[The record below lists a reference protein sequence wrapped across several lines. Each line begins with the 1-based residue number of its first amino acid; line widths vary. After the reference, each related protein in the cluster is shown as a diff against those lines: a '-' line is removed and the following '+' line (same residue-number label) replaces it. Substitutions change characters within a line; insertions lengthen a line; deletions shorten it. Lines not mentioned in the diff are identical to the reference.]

1 MKKLFLLI
9 PVLFFAIMAKAIA
22 PGTQALYNAYNA
34 AGEGA
39 TIVLEAG
46 TYDETERLTFTK
58 DVTIMAAEGAEVI
71 VKPHKDNQ
79 IKEGAKVKFIGIKFD
94 GSEMSTYEYFIRSY
108 DATAGKEL
116 RFEKCEMTGFTG
128 QYLINAASADR
139 TLDSIII
146 NDCKCVGNGKDA
158 IYIAAGSETQ
168 ETAKGVIVK
177 NSTFANF
184 AALAHS
190 VIEVDNYGSTKTPNI
205 EVTVDHCTFYNNP
218 TTASGYADIR
228 VYKSTKVAI
237 SNCIFAHPE
246 EYARCGTY
254 CYGGTINNCLS
265 YNLTSGTKGHRAD
278 DINLS
283 TCLPNADPLFADAA
297 NGDFS
302 LANNWK
308 TMSISPACG
317 AATDGSDLGDPRWHS
332 DPDLPETDFA
342 TPYVF
347 APDKAK
353 LSGRVSVSETNL
365 LWDNN
370 SDASLNGSATW
381 KIHATRACY
390 LSAAI
395 NNNASNTSGHRFS
408 IQVLDADG
416 NSIGDP
422 LAEPADSWSHVDDV
436 LSGQIHL
443 PAAGNYTVI
452 LSNATGWSKA
462 LLSGITLSY
471 SGGAV
476 SDISPSA
483 NTTLNIIDA
492 LFSGCTRTADYI
504 QYPSSG
510 TSSAWIKWNIATSA
524 TKMYDINVNIN
535 TEYAHGFT
543 VAIYEDEDEDPVAS
557 VTEGSYVNTKGS
569 SLTLELGRVNL
580 AGGKNFVVKVTNATS
595 GSQAKV
601 LNVVF
606 APVVSAT
613 TELPNTLAFS
623 NAILSEK
630 ANITDDMLYFNTP
643 GDSNPVGQWARW
655 NVTTDHNGTFLF
667 TMGVAS
673 SNGQSYKISI
683 YDDGDDLVD
692 FVETASLGSGSK
704 TVKHYF
710 NLAAGDYAVKVE
722 DTYAWSQGH
731 LTSLVVTEPD
741 DLITIDEAA
750 ESTSAWSAKV
760 GDENTYNVK
769 IIRTLK
775 GGMYNTLVLP
785 FAISSSQGKEIF
797 GSDVMIYTLDEGT
810 VGADNILYLTLSAPG
825 TSTYQGTPVF
835 IKPSR
840 DIVNPVFSEVEFKAA
855 SVGTTTR
862 TNANL
867 AGSFVKTTLSA
878 GSDIL
883 FLAANDMLY
892 YPTAEID
899 ILGMRAWFVIH
910 DVSGGAAPIRRAR
923 FIEEGENMATE
934 IEIIGDELPT
944 EFGGDNI
951 HKHIENGQ
959 LLIIRDGVQFN
970 MLGVRVK

>member
-9 PVLFFAIMAKAIA
+9 PVLLFAITAKAIA
-22 PGTQALYNAYNA
+22 PGTKALYNAYA
-34 AGEGA
+34 AAEAGA

-46 TYDETERLTFTK
+46 TYDETERIIFTK
-58 DVTIMAAEGAEVI
+58 DITIMAAEGAEVI

-128 QYLINAASADR
+128 QYLINAANADR
-139 TLDSIII
+139 TLDSVII
-146 NDCKCVGNGKDA
+146 NDCKCVNNGKDA
-158 IYIAAGSETQ
+158 IYIAAGSDTQ

-254 CYGGTINNCLS
+254 CYGGTISNCLS

-390 LSAAI
+390 LSATI

-452 LSNATGWSKA
+452 LSNATEWSKA

-476 SDISPSA
+476 TDISPSA

-524 TKMYDINVNIN
+524 TKMYDVSVNIN

-543 VAIYEDEDEDPVAS
+543 VAIYEDEDADPVAS
-557 VTEGSYVNTKGS
+557 ITEGSYVNTKGS

-580 AGGKNFVVKVTNATS
+580 VGGKNFVVKVTNAPS

-601 LNVVF
+601 TSVAF
-606 APVVSAT
+606 APVAAAT

-630 ANITDDMLYFNTP
+630 AHVTDGKLYFNEI
-643 GDSNPVGQWARW
+643 GDKDPVGQWARW

-667 TMGVAS
+667 TLDTYS

-683 YDDGDDLVD
+683 YDDGDNLIDSFEKKLSSG
-692 FVETASLGSGSK
+692 TAG
-704 TVKHYF
+704 TIKHYF
-710 NLAAGDYAVKVE
+710 VLASGNYSVKVE
-722 DTYAWSQGH
+722 NTTAWSRGY
-731 LTSLVVTEPD
+731 LTSFVVTEPSLLTLND
-741 DLITIDEAA
+741 TDESNSTIVDNYRTGALDIKIT
-750 ESTSAWSAKV
+750 
-760 GDENTYNVK
+760 
-769 IIRTLK
+769 RTIVA
-775 GGMYNTLVLP
+775 GMYNTICLP
-785 FAISSSQGKEIF
+785 FDVDATLLKEVFGNDVDVRVMSAATIEGEVLSLNFNANTSISR
-797 GSDVMIYTLDEGT
+797 
-810 VGADNILYLTLSAPG
+810 
-825 TSTYQGTPVF
+825 GTPYL
-835 IKPSR
+835 IKTSSN
-840 DIVNPVFSEVEFKAA
+840 IVNPIFVDVEIKVKVGDATGGDAA
-855 SVGTTTR
+855 DYIGTFIQQDIT
-862 TNANL
+862 ANENN
-867 AGSFVKTTLSA
+867 
-878 GSDIL
+878 L
-883 FLAANDMLY
+883 FLGSENKLY
-892 YPTAEID
+892 FSTEDVTIKGFRGYFNITA
-899 ILGMRAWFVIH
+899 
-910 DVSGGAAPIRRAR
+910 SGSAPKRVRLVMD
-923 FIEEGENMATE
+923 EENIATE
-934 IEIIGDELPT
+934 IELV
-944 EFGGDNI
+944 
-951 HKHIENGQ
+951 NGQ
-959 LLIIRDGVQFN
+959 LPEILGNKVLKTIEDGQLFIQCNGIRYNVMGQI
-970 MLGVRVK
+970 VK